1 MTAHSANPAP
11 TAANRS
17 RVWTILDLINW
28 GREYFE
34 KRQIDNARLEV
45 EWLLAQVLSLKRG
58 DMYGRVEQP
67 LERA

>member
-1 MTAHSANPAP
+1 MTANSAKAAP

-34 KRQIDNARLEV
+34 KRQIANARLEV
-45 EWLLAQVLSLKRG
+45 EWLLARVL
-58 DMYGRVEQP
+58 
-67 LERA
+67 